1 MDFLDWS
8 KNIMEAFVITTWCV
22 QISCNFVKSDDSYA
36 YLQNA
41 HDSSTFMQVVD
52 DLSKEPTKDQLI

>member
-1 MDFLDWS
+1 
-8 KNIMEAFVITTWCV
+8 MEAFVITTWCV

>member
-1 MDFLDWS
+1 
-8 KNIMEAFVITTWCV
+8 MEAFVITTWCV
-22 QISCNFVKSDDSYA
+22 QISRNFVKSDDSYA

-41 HDSSTFMQVVD
+41 HDSSIFMQVVD